1 MIAPLHVRGHLVF
14 YNFVLEAARRHFG
27 ISREKA
33 NSVNLRSFPIAE
45 DDFKFG
51 KECWELQTSFTRN
64 REFGWYNLGFDGTE
78 IQVEFASLGG
88 GTLRPGPKCIQKENF
103 MHIFHTFKPNTVFM
117 QIGGNDLTQENY
129 PDKLA
134 RDIVSF
140 ADNVITVYG
149 VSHVVIGQLLP
160 RYSGS
165 SGHDY
170 NEKVNKVNRWL
181 DLSLKGRVN
190 ITFWHHRGLWN
201 NTASLLID
209 QVHLNNAGML
219 IYAKNMPTQRSRVRR
234 RVAPTDL
241 RDADS
246 VPVIPDIVAPQPRR
260 RKRARADPPQVPAD
274 RPVQPVQQ
282 PAESIPQIPV
292 AHPSADQI
300 AAAMISQLK
309 DSGVQLTVNREP
321 VTTNFLTNCLT
332 DGVSHDNTG
341 RRDLHNAEPIQIAE
355 SGPNSSYVLAPPL
368 VTDPDV
374 LAYTGQDT
382 VEGSSQALGIDNS
395 AMGKTATYILQNT
408 LPLGFNVD
416 EKIRRDIWSDS
427 YLDLIKLLP
436 NFNEEEN
443 DDILFSTKSVEISK
457 NANAKQLT
465 NIHLWTAA
473 FDIFMSIHHVK
484 YPHLI
489 LSLIK
494 YAYNIRVMSKQFGFL
509 MARSYDE
516 AFRRVRKVMRF
527 DWSNVNDDLWRTAF
541 YEHFNSSQTSNGN
554 TNKTIHSQWGTAG
567 PTADQENVPTSQLA
581 NSNTSVSDV
590 PKTCNSFMQGRVF
603 KL

>member
-1 MIAPLHVRGHLVF
+1 MVHTVLIFGHSFVRRL
-14 YNFVLEAARRHFG
+14 
-27 ISREKA
+27 
-33 NSVNLRSFPIAE
+33 NSFLY
-45 DDFKFG
+45 
-51 KECWELQTSFTRN
+51 RN
-64 REFGWYNLGFDGTE
+64 REFGCYILGFDGTE

-88 GTLRPGPKCIQKENF
+88 GTLRPGPKCIQKEHF

-140 ADNVITVYG
+140 ADYVITVYG

-170 NEKVNKVNRWL
+170 NEK
-181 DLSLKGRVN
+181 
-190 ITFWHHRGLWN
+190 
-201 NTASLLID
+201 
-209 QVHLNNAGML
+209 
-219 IYAKNMPTQRSRVRR
+219 MPTQRSRVRR

-241 RDADS
+241 RDVDP

-260 RKRARADPPQVPAD
+260 RKRARANTTQVPAD

-292 AHPSADQI
+292 THPSADQI

-321 VTTNFLTNCLT
+321 VTTNFLTNYLT

-382 VEGSSQALGIDNS
+382 VEGASQALGIDNS

-416 EKIRRDIWSDS
+416 EKIRRDIWSDL

-443 DDILFSTKSVEISK
+443 DDILFSTTSVKISTTAK
-457 NANAKQLT
+457 AKQLT

-494 YAYNIRVMSKQFGFL
+494 YAYNIRAMSKQFGFH

-554 TNKTIHSQWGTAG
+554 TNNRINRQVGTSPFPRQAQQQNNPFPMG
-567 PTADQENVPTSQLA
+567 YCWAYCRSGECASIATCKLKHECVRCSKKHAKVSCREGSSKFNKSAYTS
-581 NSNTSVSDV
+581 
-590 PKTCNSFMQGRVF
+590 KG
-603 KL
+603 K

>member
-14 YNFVLEAARRHFG
+14 YDFVLEAARRHFV

-88 GTLRPGPKCIQKENF
+88 G
-103 MHIFHTFKPNTVFM
+103 
-117 QIGGNDLTQENY
+117 NY

-140 ADNVITVYG
+140 ADYVITVYG

-170 NEKVNKVNRWL
+170 NEK
-181 DLSLKGRVN
+181 
-190 ITFWHHRGLWN
+190 
-201 NTASLLID
+201 
-209 QVHLNNAGML
+209 
-219 IYAKNMPTQRSRVRR
+219 MPTQRSRVRR

-241 RDADS
+241 RDVDP

-260 RKRARADPPQVPAD
+260 RKRARADTTQVPAD

-292 AHPSADQI
+292 THPSADQI

-321 VTTNFLTNCLT
+321 VTTNFLTNYLT

-341 RRDLHNAEPIQIAE
+341 RRDLTNNAEPIQIAE

-416 EKIRRDIWSDS
+416 EKIRRDIWSDL

-443 DDILFSTKSVEISK
+443 DDILFRSPSNCSLVKSKSSYGSTASLESVTAQLLQASLSHSTRQSYKRMLNVFQQFCKEKFPVVQPFPSTSIMIAHFISFLFLK
-457 NANAKQLT
+457 NYQPSTIASYISAISFVHKLNFWSDPTDSFFIKKIIKGAQNLRSSSDNRLPITKE
-465 NIHLWTAA
+465 
-473 FDIFMSIHHVK
+473 
-484 YPHLI
+484 I
-489 LSLIK
+489 LSKLVAAIPVVVQSPTIK
-494 YAYNIRVMSKQFGFL
+494 F
-509 MARSYDE
+509 
-516 AFRRVRKVMRF
+516 
-527 DWSNVNDDLWRTAF
+527 
-541 YEHFNSSQTSNGN
+541 
-554 TNKTIHSQWGTAG
+554 
-567 PTADQENVPTSQLA
+567 
-581 NSNTSVSDV
+581 
-590 PKTCNSFMQGRVF
+590 C
-603 KL
+603 